1 MKKILIFSA
10 KILLLIIFIKVLI
23 LVFIV
28 SLTRKNETQI
38 SASLA
43 QNRAGLSHVWL
54 GIQVLPIDKTVVK
67 NFNLPFHRGLLVRK
81 VISGSPT
88 AKAGIM
94 RGDVIRRIGNKRI
107 IHSLQLR
114 KIISKM
120 SPGQEV
126 RMVYIRDMRRRTV
139 YVRLEQPPSNFL
151 IDVNAQL
158 VYGVYPAVIPPTDR
172 PYPYF
177 YFGEEREGAEN
188 ELSENE

>member
-1 MKKILIFSA
+1 MKKNFINVN
-10 KILLLIIFIKVLI
+10 ILLLIIFIQILI
-23 LVFIV
+23 LIV
-28 SLTRKNETQI
+28 IISVIKKNDLRI
-38 SASLA
+38 PSSAI
-43 QNRAGLSHVWL
+43 QNRTSALPVWL
-54 GIQVLPIDKTVVK
+54 GIQVLPLDKTVAK
-67 NFNLPFHRGLLVRK
+67 DLNLPFHRGLLVRK
-81 VISGSPT
+81 VISGSPA

-114 KIISKM
+114 KVISKM
-120 SPGQEV
+120 LTGQEV
-126 RMVYIRDMRRRTV
+126 RVVYIRDMRRRTV
-139 YVRLEQPPSNFL
+139 YVRLEQPPFDTL
-151 IDVNAQL
+151 IDRNAQL